1 MNLNSKTNNG
11 EILYPTP
18 LYTQDNDDK
27 QSSAVQNALD
37 EKKRHKDG
45 EGYPGSFA
53 AVSQNYIDS
62 TLADMAGVRSRLQ
75 SYSNQRPEKEQVNR
89 TFNETVKDVML
100 PKATPERRLKMY
112 SQSER
117 ALEDALGGSFGE
129 DMKQRLAARRQESKE
144 QGEKAYREAVSVIG
158 ANPEFASYRAME
170 ANDAVKDIE
179 ATITGTDAS
188 ELVKRVA
195 PLVKHGGYRMDE
207 YVSERVLPKMYDTLL
222 NEVVD
227 EEKPKSSTE
236 YVLRSSLANS
246 LVGKVALLG
255 RDAMLGNNNN
265 TMLQDEG
272 LKHYNA
278 SRLEQLSGSVGSLLV
293 DAPVFSALGGL
304 SGAVMGNTANR
315 ITSNLANRILA
326 RKFGEGMT
334 RDVANDVAARVISN
348 RLSFKMLQ
356 SSGAQGI
363 TLGNYDAMNSI
374 VDDLLYQNDID
385 TGKAAGSFTKGLL
398 TGTALGVVGTP
409 LREASKGLSGAKKLF
424 ASSGVLSAESAVFT
438 AGTELE
444 KLKNDIEVTP
454 IDLLQDFGES
464 AATLLVM
471 RMTHW
476 RPKGASL
483 KLGADGKLKEKF
495 ALSSSERAELK
506 ELNVNPEQFIEA
518 VEKELKLPSFGGE
531 RSRYIKDAY
540 SRIMSNEKLSA
551 SARAKLLFLV
561 ENKVTSTPPIPFD
574 FTVKQREDSKWEVTT
589 VDEAG
594 RIVSRNIF
602 NHAGNAKSHLMVHAA
617 ELRRNRIA
625 LFEMELTNGVRS
637 ANFIRQAGLYAKSNG
652 KNIEEVATAVYK
664 KSAGLEMTPAEQK
677 IVDDI
682 LERTAYDE
690 AGVVQ
695 MLYNVRR
702 KIEKRHGLEKGT
714 MFIDIHEPFYR
725 LSNAKNNSLN
735 EYEELLRDE
744 VDRLKVGTDRH
755 RSTRLLK
762 QGLDSDYFGMS
773 NDEVKAREIQD
784 HYDWVAVRDADRVGL
799 RSKPRPMGPLRP
811 IYIPPEDNSGY
822 VWSYGETKN
831 TREDIE
837 RYRERAETIAAK
849 FGVEPH
855 FISDEREI
863 ERPDPEDYEAVVRY
877 NTQIVSSGW
886 VNMGRVFINL
896 PNAKSVEDVEKTVL
910 HEVVGHKGLM
920 HVFGEHLND
929 FLEDVYRKASPEVL
943 RGINRI
949 KYQYRG
955 FDNYTVMEE
964 YLAYLAEGT
973 GLTRQERSLYV
984 RIKDYIRSLLIRMNI
999 YTGSNRQISESE
1011 LRDIMQRHCEYL
1023 QTKESPD
1030 DYRKDV
1036 FGSFNASYRDA
1047 KTYYDNALYRNE
1059 LKSQIDK
1066 GEFLVSTPK
1075 FFRNAKEL
1083 AHYDLLPPEQQ
1094 KRVRERNGI
1103 VEEPAQNPVEENMY
1117 RRGKKTT
1124 SGERSGVIPGNS
1136 SSGGLLQVSNG
1147 HLSHYALTSQED
1159 VANIAKNTD
1168 NSYFSARRKINEGGF
1183 YDIYTA
1189 EDAVR
1194 KLGESLKL
1202 RKSKS
1207 TQSFY
1212 GDLYE
1217 GDIDVDGKTLHL
1229 RISTHPATGDRMGN
1243 HPADDKISIVV
1254 YKNGE
1259 HVSRGEHNGYIEYI
1273 YDPVKVSLNDAANS
1287 ILNGVVNLI
1296 ENGTFVDYTGKAE
1309 KNQYPYYDDGKL
1321 HYRLPDEEKTTSG
1334 ERSGVIPGNSSSEGL
1349 LQGSSGHLSRYSLAT
1364 HEDVA
1369 KLISNN
1375 EITKSSVRKK
1385 INQGGFVNLKTIE
1398 DAVRKIGESLK
1409 LVKSKSSQSYY
1420 GDLYEGDFMVDGK
1433 TLHLRIS
1440 THPAIGDRMG
1450 NHSADDKISI
1460 VVYKNGEHV
1469 SRGEHNGYTEYI
1481 YDPNKVSLNDAANS
1495 ILNGVVNLIENGTFV
1510 DYTGKAEKNQ
1520 YPYYD
1525 DGKFHYRLP
1534 DDIYKGSGKEE
1545 RQSLEREALDRGTA
1559 YDPTE
1564 GIPLLEDPFF
1574 RSLKA
1579 NSPTYAY
1586 AYEHLRG
1593 LPLENWKAY
1602 DHDLW
1607 NTLVG
1612 MAEGGVERFVL
1623 KDIVTDRKFLED
1635 YPELAMVPVGIR
1647 KELPMPVMYDK
1658 ENNRIL
1664 LDRRVYLYP
1673 QSRFYIDG
1681 ALRSIAHDFEE
1692 RRNSVKRQLDEFN
1705 SRFKKNYNDAV
1716 AYARKIARMHDII
1729 PGFDA
1734 DNSIAEIYRNEYG
1747 FTPDEFLTRFPDMDD
1762 YLLYRLARSMGSMF
1776 DRRNTPEQRND
1787 KEKMLGNKIG
1797 KHRKFFWGPV
1807 EIIMDAAGSSRD
1819 EGPLRVATKKDHELH
1834 GAPRSS
1840 LDKAENSAFFIKYSP
1855 EILKYQNIFD
1865 PVIKR
1870 DPTGW
1875 EEYKRIRDAK
1885 QKAERERLGLD
1896 EDKRKVEDEERERE
1910 KRWLE
1915 MN

>member
-1 MNLNSKTNNG
+1 MNLNNRTDSG
-11 EILYPTP
+11 ELPYGTS
-18 LYTQDNDDK
+18 LYTPDNDEK
-27 QSSAVQNALD
+27 QNYHVQNAFD
-37 EKKRHKDG
+37 EEKPQKQG
-45 EGYPGSFA
+45 AGYHVGTAGDVQGVYTGSA
-53 AVSQNYIDS
+53 PKLSEIDY
-62 TLADMAGVRSRLQ
+62 ADISGGRRILRNMFPNAGKPNQGFTGVGAGVMAPVPIQ
-75 SYSNQRPEKEQVNR
+75 EPEPQNQY
-89 TFNETVKDVML
+89 KDVL
-100 PKATPERRLKMY
+100 DR
-112 SQSER
+112 
-117 ALEDALGGSFGE
+117 ALGGSFGE
-129 DMKQRLAARRQESKE
+129 NLKQRFAARRQESKKRS
-144 QGEKAYREAVSVIG
+144 EKAYRDAVSVMG
-158 ANPEFASYRAME
+158 GDPVFASYRAME
-170 ANDAVKDIE
+170 SDDAVKDIE
-179 ATITGTDAS
+179 ETIAETDVA
-188 ELVKRVA
+188 ELARRVA
-195 PLVKHGGYRMDE
+195 PLAKYHGYGVDE
-207 YVSERVLPKMYDTLL
+207 YLKERVLPKMYDTLL
-222 NEVVD
+222 DEVLED
-227 EEKPKSSTE
+227 EKPKSSAE
-236 YVLRSSLANS
+236 YILRSSLTNS
-246 LVGKVALLG
+246 LIGKVALFA
-255 RDAMLGNNNN
+255 RDKMLGNSNQ
-265 TMLQDEG
+265 TMLQSEG
-272 LKHYNA
+272 LGSYKA
-278 SRLEQLSGSVGSLLV
+278 SRLEQFAGNVGSLLV
-293 DAPVFSALGGL
+293 DAPVFSLLGGG
-304 SGAVMGNTANR
+304 SGILMGKVANKV
-315 ITSNLANRILA
+315 TSKLAGRILT

-334 RDVANDVAARVISN
+334 REAAKNMAERVVAK
-348 RLSFKMLQ
+348 RLGFKMLQ
-356 SSGAQGI
+356 SAGTQGL

-374 VDDLLYQNDID
+374 VDDMLYQNDID
-385 TGKAAGSFTKGLL
+385 AGKAAGSFAKGTL
-398 TGTALGVVGTP
+398 TGATLGVVGTP
-409 LREASKGLSGAKKLF
+409 LREASKGLTGAKKLL

-444 KLKNDIEVTP
+444 KLKNDVEIAP
-454 IDLLQDFGES
+454 IDLVKDFGES

-483 KLGADGKLKEKF
+483 KLGANGKIKEKF

-506 ELNVNPEQFIEA
+506 ELNVNPEQFIDA
-518 VEKELKLPSFGGE
+518 IEKELKLPSFGGE
-531 RSRYIKDAY
+531 RSRYIKDTY
-540 SRIMSNEKLSA
+540 SSIMSNEALSA

-561 ENKVTSTPPIPFD
+561 ENKVTSTPPVPFD
-574 FTVKQREDSKWEVTT
+574 FTVRQREDSKWEITT
-589 VDEAG
+589 VDEVG
-594 RIVSRNIF
+594 RTVSRNIF
-602 NHAGNAKSHLMVHAA
+602 DHAGNAKSYLMVKAA
-617 ELRRNRIA
+617 DFRRNRIA
-625 LFEMELTNGVRS
+625 LFEAELTDGLRS
-637 ANFIRQAGLYAKSNG
+637 ANFIRQAGLYAKSSG
-652 KNIEEVATAVYK
+652 KDIDEISTAVYK
-664 KSAGLEMTPAEQK
+664 KSAGHEMSAEEKK

-682 LERTAYDE
+682 LVRSAYDE
-690 AGVVQ
+690 AGMVQ

-714 MFIDIHEPFYR
+714 MLIDIHKPFFH
-725 LSNAKNNSLN
+725 LTKAQNNSLD
-735 EYEELLRDE
+735 EYEALLRDE
-744 VDRLKVGTDRH
+744 VDRLKGGTDKR
-755 RSTRLLK
+755 RSVRLLK

-773 NDEVKAREIQD
+773 NDEVKADEIQKY
-784 HYDWVAVRDADRVGL
+784 YDWVAVRDADRVGL
-799 RSKPRPMGPLRP
+799 HSEPHAPAPPRP

-822 VWSYGETKN
+822 VWSYGEAKN

-837 RYRERAETIAAK
+837 RYKERAEAVAAK
-849 FGVEPH
+849 FGVKPH
-855 FISDEREI
+855 FIFDEREI
-863 ERPDPEDYEAVVRY
+863 ERPDPEDYDAVARY
-877 NTQIVSSGW
+877 NAQVVSSGW
-886 VNMGRVFINL
+886 VNVGRVFINL
-896 PNAKSVEDVEKTVL
+896 PNAKNIEDVERTVL

-949 KYQYRG
+949 KYRYRG

-1168 NSYFSARRKINEGGF
+1168 NSYFSARKKINEGGF

-1194 KLGESLKL
+1194 KLGESLNL

-1207 TQSFY
+1207 SQSFY

-1243 HPADDKISIVV
+1243 YPADDKISIVV

-1273 YDPVKVSLNDAANS
+1273 YDPVKVSLNDVANS

-1309 KNQYPYYDDGKL
+1309 KNQYPYYNDGKL
-1321 HYRLPDEEKTTSG
+1321 HYRLPDEEKTTSGERSGAVPGSPSSGGLILGGSAHLSRYPLAQPKHVANIQREEPGSKYNVLKRADEYGEPLPEYYPSGDTKYRLPDEEKTTSG
-1334 ERSGVIPGNSSSEGL
+1334 ERSGVIPGNSSSGGL

-1369 KLISNN
+1369 NIQREVPGSKYNVLKRADEYGEPLPEYYRSGD
-1375 EITKSSVRKK
+1375 TKYR
-1385 INQGGFVNLKTIE
+1385 LP
-1398 DAVRKIGESLK
+1398 D
-1409 LVKSKSSQSYY
+1409 
-1420 GDLYEGDFMVDGK
+1420 DL
-1433 TLHLRIS
+1433 
-1440 THPAIGDRMG
+1440 
-1450 NHSADDKISI
+1450 
-1460 VVYKNGEHV
+1460 
-1469 SRGEHNGYTEYI
+1469 
-1481 YDPNKVSLNDAANS
+1481 
-1495 ILNGVVNLIENGTFV
+1495 
-1510 DYTGKAEKNQ
+1510 TGKETR
-1520 YPYYD
+1520 
-1525 DGKFHYRLP
+1525 YRLP
-1534 DDIYKGSGKEE
+1534 DDIYKGSGEEE
-1545 RQSLEREALDRGTA
+1545 RHSLERDALERGMA
-1559 YDPTE
+1559 YDPKV
-1564 GIPLLEDPFF
+1564 GIPLLEDPFY
-1574 RSLKA
+1574 RSLRA

-1586 AYEHLRG
+1586 VYEHLRG
-1593 LPLENWKAY
+1593 LPPKDWKAY

-1612 MAEGGVERFVL
+1612 MAESGVGRFVL
-1623 KDIVTDRKFLED
+1623 KDIVTDKDFLMEH
-1635 YPELAMVPVGIR
+1635 PELAMMPVGIE
-1647 KELPMPVMYDK
+1647 KDLPMPVMYDRK
-1658 ENNRIL
+1658 NNRIL

-1681 ALRSIAHDFEE
+1681 ALRSVARDFEE
-1692 RRNSVKRQLDEFN
+1692 RRNSVKRQLNEFN
-1705 SRFKKNYNDAV
+1705 SNFKKSYSDAV
-1716 AYARKIARMHDII
+1716 TYARNLIKMREEI

-1734 DNSIAEIYRNEYG
+1734 DNRIAEMYRSEFG
-1747 FTPDEFLTRFPDMDD
+1747 FMPDEFMRRFPNMDD
-1762 YLLYRLARSMGSMF
+1762 YLLYRVARSMGHF
-1776 DRRNTPEQRND
+1776 IGGRYNPEYR
-1787 KEKMLGNKIG
+1787 KEIDEAVDSKI
-1797 KHRKFFWGPV
+1797 KKYRSFFWGPV
-1807 EIIMDAAGSSRD
+1807 EIIIDAASGAEA
-1819 EGPLRVATKKDHELH
+1819 EGPLRVATKKDYEERV
-1834 GAPRSS
+1834 APQSG
-1840 LDKAENSAFFIKYSP
+1840 LDKADDKAYLRYEFPKLLHDIS
-1855 EILKYQNIFD
+1855 LFD
-1865 PVIKR
+1865 PAIR
-1870 DPTGW
+1870 SDPTGW

-1885 QKAERERLGLD
+1885 IKAEKEKYGIKVPKTKEEKKRELELEKKRL
-1896 EDKRKVEDEERERE
+1896 K
-1910 KRWLE
+1910 

>member
-1 MNLNSKTNNG
+1 MNLYNRTDSG
-11 EILYPTP
+11 ELSYAAP
-18 LYTQDNDDK
+18 LYTPDNEEK
-27 QSSAVQNALD
+27 QNYHVQNAFD
-37 EKKRHKDG
+37 EEKPHKQSTGYYEGTADAVQGAYTGSAKKPSD
-45 EGYPGSFA
+45 
-53 AVSQNYIDS
+53 NDS
-62 TLADMAGVRSRLQ
+62 ADISGVRRILGNMFPNSGKLNQGFTDTGAGVVAPVPIQ
-75 SYSNQRPEKEQVNR
+75 EPEPQNQY
-89 TFNETVKDVML
+89 KDVL
-100 PKATPERRLKMY
+100 DR
-112 SQSER
+112 
-117 ALEDALGGSFGE
+117 ALGGSFGE
-129 DMKQRLAARRQESKE
+129 DLKQRFAARRQESKKRS
-144 QGEKAYREAVSVIG
+144 EKAYRDAVSVVG
-158 ANPEFASYRAME
+158 GDPVFASYRAME
-170 ANDAVKDIE
+170 SDDAVKDIE
-179 ATITGTDAS
+179 ETIAETDVA
-188 ELVKRVA
+188 ELARRVA
-195 PLVKHGGYRMDE
+195 PLAKYDGYRVDE
-207 YVSERVLPKMYDTLL
+207 YLKERVLPKMYDTLL
-222 NEVVD
+222 DEVLED
-227 EEKPKSSTE
+227 ERPKNSAE
-236 YVLRSSLANS
+236 YILRSSLTNS
-246 LVGKVALLG
+246 LVGKVALFA
-255 RDAMLGNNNN
+255 RDKMLGNSNQ
-265 TMLQDEG
+265 TMLQSEG
-272 LKHYNA
+272 LGSYKA
-278 SRLEQLSGSVGSLLV
+278 SRLEQFAGNVGSLLV
-293 DAPVFSALGGL
+293 DAPVFSLLGGG
-304 SGAVMGNTANR
+304 SGILMGKVANKV
-315 ITSNLANRILA
+315 TSKLAGRILT

-334 RDVANDVAARVISN
+334 REAAKNMAERVVAK
-348 RLSFKMLQ
+348 RLGFKMLQ
-356 SSGAQGI
+356 SAGTQGL

-374 VDDLLYQNDID
+374 VDDMLYQNDID
-385 TGKAAGSFTKGLL
+385 AGKAAGSFAKGTL
-398 TGTALGVVGTP
+398 TGAALGVVGTP
-409 LREASKGLSGAKKLF
+409 LREASKGLTGAKKLL

-444 KLKNDIEVTP
+444 KLKNDVEIAP
-454 IDLLQDFGES
+454 IDLVKDFGES

-483 KLGADGKLKEKF
+483 KLGANGKIKEKF

-506 ELNVNPEQFIEA
+506 ELNVNPEQFIDA
-518 VEKELKLPSFGGE
+518 IEKELKLPSFGGE
-531 RSRYIKDAY
+531 RSRYIKDTY
-540 SRIMSNEKLSA
+540 SSIMSNEALSA

-561 ENKVTSTPPIPFD
+561 ENKVTSTPPVPFD
-574 FTVKQREDSKWEVTT
+574 FTVRQREDSKWEITT
-589 VDEAG
+589 VDEVG
-594 RIVSRNIF
+594 RTVSRNIF
-602 NHAGNAKSHLMVHAA
+602 DHAGNAKSYLMVKAA
-617 ELRRNRIA
+617 DFRRNRIA
-625 LFEMELTNGVRS
+625 LFEAELTDGLRS
-637 ANFIRQAGLYAKSNG
+637 ANFIRQAGLYAKSSG
-652 KNIEEVATAVYK
+652 KDIEEISTAVYK
-664 KSAGLEMTPAEQK
+664 KSAGHEMSAEEKK

-682 LERTAYDE
+682 LVRSAYDE
-690 AGVVQ
+690 AGMVQ

-714 MFIDIHEPFYR
+714 MLIDIHKPFFH
-725 LSNAKNNSLN
+725 LTKAQNNSLD
-735 EYEELLRDE
+735 EYEALLRDE
-744 VDRLKVGTDRH
+744 VDRLKGGTDKR
-755 RSTRLLK
+755 RSVRLLK

-773 NDEVKAREIQD
+773 NDEVKADEIQKY
-784 HYDWVAVRDADRVGL
+784 YDWVAVRDADRVGL
-799 RSKPRPMGPLRP
+799 HSEPYAPAPPRP

-822 VWSYGETKN
+822 VWSYGEAKN

-837 RYRERAETIAAK
+837 RYKERAEAVAAK
-849 FGVEPH
+849 FGVKPH
-855 FISDEREI
+855 FIFDEREI
-863 ERPDPEDYEAVVRY
+863 ERPDPEDYDAVARY
-877 NTQIVSSGW
+877 NAQVVSSGW
-886 VNMGRVFINL
+886 VNVGRVFINL
-896 PNAKSVEDVEKTVL
+896 PNAKNIEDVERTVL

-973 GLTRQERSLYV
+973 GLTRQERSLYA

-1117 RRGKKTT
+1117 RRGEKTT

-1136 SSGGLLQVSNG
+1136 SSGDLLQVSNG

-1254 YKNGE
+1254 HKNGE

-1334 ERSGVIPGNSSSEGL
+1334 ERSGVIPGNSSSGGL

-1369 KLISNN
+1369 NIQREVPGSKYN
-1375 EITKSSVRKK
+1375 V
-1385 INQGGFVNLKTIE
+1385 LKHFDE
-1398 DAVRKIGESLK
+1398 
-1409 LVKSKSSQSYY
+1409 
-1420 GDLYEGDFMVDGK
+1420 
-1433 TLHLRIS
+1433 
-1440 THPAIGDRMG
+1440 
-1450 NHSADDKISI
+1450 
-1460 VVYKNGEHV
+1460 NGEPLP
-1469 SRGEHNGYTEYI
+1469 EY
-1481 YDPNKVSLNDAANS
+1481 YPSSDTKYRLPDDL
-1495 ILNGVVNLIENGTFV
+1495 
-1510 DYTGKAEKNQ
+1510 TGKETR
-1520 YPYYD
+1520 
-1525 DGKFHYRLP
+1525 YRLP
-1534 DDIYKGSGKEE
+1534 DDIYKGSGEEE
-1545 RQSLEREALDRGTA
+1545 RRSLEREALERGMA
-1559 YDPTE
+1559 HDPE
-1564 GIPLLEDPFF
+1564 AGIPLLEDPFY
-1574 RSLKA
+1574 RSLRA

-1593 LPLENWKAY
+1593 LPPKDWKAY

-1612 MAEGGVERFVL
+1612 MAESGVERFVL
-1623 KDIVTDRKFLED
+1623 KDIVTDKDFLMEH
-1635 YPELAMVPVGIR
+1635 PELAMMPVGIE
-1647 KELPMPVMYDK
+1647 KDLPMPVMYDRK
-1658 ENNRIL
+1658 NNRIL

-1681 ALRSIAHDFEE
+1681 ALRSVARDFEE
-1692 RRNSVKRQLDEFN
+1692 RRNSVKRQLNEFN
-1705 SRFKKNYNDAV
+1705 SNFKKSYSDAV
-1716 AYARKIARMHDII
+1716 TYARNLIKMREEI

-1734 DNSIAEIYRNEYG
+1734 DNRIAGMYRSEFG
-1747 FTPDEFLTRFPDMDD
+1747 FMPDEFMRRFPNMDD
-1762 YLLYRLARSMGSMF
+1762 YLLYRVARSMGHF
-1776 DRRNTPEQRND
+1776 IGGRYNPEYR
-1787 KEKMLGNKIG
+1787 KEIDEAVDSKI
-1797 KHRKFFWGPV
+1797 KKYRSFFWGPV
-1807 EIIMDAAGSSRD
+1807 EIIIDAASGAEA
-1819 EGPLRVATKKDHELH
+1819 EGPLRVATKKDYEERV
-1834 GAPRSS
+1834 APQSG
-1840 LDKAENSAFFIKYSP
+1840 LDKADDKAYLRYEFPKLLHDIS
-1855 EILKYQNIFD
+1855 LFD
-1865 PVIKR
+1865 PAIR
-1870 DPTGW
+1870 SDPTGW

-1885 QKAERERLGLD
+1885 IKAEKEKYGIKVPKTKEEKKRELELEKKRL
-1896 EDKRKVEDEERERE
+1896 K
-1910 KRWLE
+1910 

>member
-664 KSAGLEMTPAEQK
+664 KSTGLEMTPAEQK

-973 GLTRQERSLYV
+973 NLTTQERSLYV

-1103 VEEPAQNPVEENMY
+1103 VEELAQNPVEENMY

-1254 YKNGE
+1254 HKNGE

-1309 KNQYPYYDDGKL
+1309 KNQYPYYNDGKL
-1321 HYRLPDEEKTTSG
+1321 HYRLPDEEKTTSGERSGAVPGSPSSGGLILGGSAHLSRYPLAQPKHVANIQREEPGSKYNVLKRADEYGEPLPEYYRSGDTKYRLPDEEKTTSG
-1334 ERSGVIPGNSSSEGL
+1334 ERSGVIPGNSSSGGL

-1369 KLISNN
+1369 NIQREVPGSKYN
-1375 EITKSSVRKK
+1375 V
-1385 INQGGFVNLKTIE
+1385 LKHFDE
-1398 DAVRKIGESLK
+1398 
-1409 LVKSKSSQSYY
+1409 
-1420 GDLYEGDFMVDGK
+1420 
-1433 TLHLRIS
+1433 
-1440 THPAIGDRMG
+1440 
-1450 NHSADDKISI
+1450 
-1460 VVYKNGEHV
+1460 NGEPLP
-1469 SRGEHNGYTEYI
+1469 EY
-1481 YDPNKVSLNDAANS
+1481 YPSSDTKYRLPDDL
-1495 ILNGVVNLIENGTFV
+1495 
-1510 DYTGKAEKNQ
+1510 TGKETR
-1520 YPYYD
+1520 
-1525 DGKFHYRLP
+1525 YRLP
-1534 DDIYKGSGKEE
+1534 DDIYKGSGEEE
-1545 RQSLEREALDRGTA
+1545 RHSLERDAIERGMAHDPEA
-1559 YDPTE
+1559 
-1564 GIPLLEDPFF
+1564 GIPLLEDPFY
-1574 RSLKA
+1574 RSLRA

-1586 AYEHLRG
+1586 VYEHLRG
-1593 LPLENWKAY
+1593 LPPEDWKAY

-1612 MAEGGVERFVL
+1612 MAESGVERFVL
-1623 KDIVTDRKFLED
+1623 KDIVTDKDFLMEH
-1635 YPELAMVPVGIR
+1635 PELAMMPVGIE
-1647 KELPMPVMYDK
+1647 KDLPMPVMYDRK
-1658 ENNRIL
+1658 NNRIL

-1681 ALRSIAHDFEE
+1681 ALRSVARDFEE
-1692 RRNSVKRQLDEFN
+1692 RRNSVKRQLNEFN
-1705 SRFKKNYNDAV
+1705 SNFKKSYSDAV
-1716 AYARKIARMHDII
+1716 TYARNLIKMREEI

-1734 DNSIAEIYRNEYG
+1734 DNRIAEMYRSEFG
-1747 FTPDEFLTRFPDMDD
+1747 FMPDEFMRRFPNMDD
-1762 YLLYRLARSMGSMF
+1762 YLLYRVARSMGHF
-1776 DRRNTPEQRND
+1776 IGGRYNPEYR
-1787 KEKMLGNKIG
+1787 KEIDEAVDSKI
-1797 KHRKFFWGPV
+1797 KKYRSFFWGPV
-1807 EIIMDAAGSSRD
+1807 EIIIDAASGAEA
-1819 EGPLRVATKKDHELH
+1819 EGPLRVATKKDYEERV
-1834 GAPRSS
+1834 APQSG
-1840 LDKAENSAFFIKYSP
+1840 LDKADDKAYLRYEFPKLLHDIS
-1855 EILKYQNIFD
+1855 LFD
-1865 PVIKR
+1865 PAIR
-1870 DPTGW
+1870 SDPTGW

-1885 QKAERERLGLD
+1885 IKAEKEKYGIKVPKTKEEKKRELELEKKRL
-1896 EDKRKVEDEERERE
+1896 K
-1910 KRWLE
+1910 

>member
-1 MNLNSKTNNG
+1 MNLNNRTDSG
-11 EILYPTP
+11 ELPYGTS
-18 LYTQDNDDK
+18 LYTPDNDEK
-27 QSSAVQNALD
+27 QNYHVQNAFD
-37 EKKRHKDG
+37 EEKPQKQG
-45 EGYPGSFA
+45 VGYHVGTAGDVQGVYIGSA
-53 AVSQNYIDS
+53 PKLSEIDY
-62 TLADMAGVRSRLQ
+62 ADISGGRRILRNMFPNAGKPNQGFTGVGAGVMAPVPIQ
-75 SYSNQRPEKEQVNR
+75 EPEPQNQY
-89 TFNETVKDVML
+89 KDVL
-100 PKATPERRLKMY
+100 DR
-112 SQSER
+112 
-117 ALEDALGGSFGE
+117 ALGGSFGE
-129 DMKQRLAARRQESKE
+129 DLKQRFSARRQESKKRS
-144 QGEKAYREAVSVIG
+144 EKAYRDAVSVVG
-158 ANPEFASYRAME
+158 GDPVFASYRAME
-170 ANDAVKDIE
+170 SDDAVKDIE
-179 ATITGTDAS
+179 ETIAETDVA
-188 ELVKRVA
+188 ELARRVA
-195 PLVKHGGYRMDE
+195 PLAKYHGYGVDE
-207 YVSERVLPKMYDTLL
+207 YLKERVLPKMYDTLL
-222 NEVVD
+222 DEVLED
-227 EEKPKSSTE
+227 ERPKNSAE
-236 YVLRSSLANS
+236 YILRSSLTNS
-246 LVGKVALLG
+246 LIGKVALFA
-255 RDAMLGNNNN
+255 RDKMLGNSNQ
-265 TMLQDEG
+265 TMLQSEG
-272 LKHYNA
+272 LGSYKA
-278 SRLEQLSGSVGSLLV
+278 SRLEQFAGNVGSLLV
-293 DAPVFSALGGL
+293 DAPVFSLLGGG
-304 SGAVMGNTANR
+304 SGILMGKVANKV
-315 ITSNLANRILA
+315 TSKLAGRILT

-334 RDVANDVAARVISN
+334 REAAKNMAERVVAK
-348 RLSFKMLQ
+348 RLGFKMLQ
-356 SSGAQGI
+356 SAGTQGL

-374 VDDLLYQNDID
+374 VDDMLYQNDID
-385 TGKAAGSFTKGLL
+385 AGKAAGSFAKGTL
-398 TGTALGVVGTP
+398 TGAALGVVGTP
-409 LREASKGLSGAKKLF
+409 LREASKGLTGAKKLL

-444 KLKNDIEVTP
+444 KLKNDVEIAP
-454 IDLLQDFGES
+454 IDLVKDFGES

-483 KLGADGKLKEKF
+483 KLGANGKIKEKF

-506 ELNVNPEQFIEA
+506 ELNVNPEQFIDA
-518 VEKELKLPSFGGE
+518 IEKELKLPSFGGA
-531 RSRYIKDAY
+531 RSRYIKDTY
-540 SRIMSNEKLSA
+540 SSIMSNETLSA

-561 ENKVTSTPPIPFD
+561 ENKVTSTPPVPFD
-574 FTVKQREDSKWEVTT
+574 FTVRQREDSKWEITT
-589 VDEAG
+589 VDEVG
-594 RIVSRNIF
+594 RTVSRNIF
-602 NHAGNAKSHLMVHAA
+602 DHAGNAKSYLMVKAA
-617 ELRRNRIA
+617 DFRRNRIA
-625 LFEMELTNGVRS
+625 LFEAELTDGLRS
-637 ANFIRQAGLYAKSNG
+637 ANFIRQAGLYAKSSG
-652 KNIEEVATAVYK
+652 KDIEEISTAVYK
-664 KSAGLEMTPAEQK
+664 KSAGHEMSAEEKK

-682 LERTAYDE
+682 LVRSAYDE
-690 AGVVQ
+690 AGMVQ

-714 MFIDIHEPFYR
+714 MLIDIHKPFFH
-725 LSNAKNNSLN
+725 LTKAQNNSLD
-735 EYEELLRDE
+735 EYEALLRDE
-744 VDRLKVGTDRH
+744 VDRLKGGTDKR
-755 RSTRLLK
+755 RSVRLLR

-773 NDEVKAREIQD
+773 NDEVKADEIQKY
-784 HYDWVAVRDADRVGL
+784 YDWVAVRDADRVGL
-799 RSKPRPMGPLRP
+799 HSEPYAPAPPRP

-822 VWSYGETKN
+822 VWSYGEAKN

-837 RYRERAETIAAK
+837 RYKERAEAVAAK
-849 FGVEPH
+849 FGVKPH
-855 FISDEREI
+855 FIFDEREI
-863 ERPDPEDYEAVVRY
+863 ERPDPEDYDAVARY
-877 NTQIVSSGW
+877 NAQVVSSGW
-886 VNMGRVFINL
+886 VNVGRVFINL
-896 PNAKSVEDVEKTVL
+896 PNAKNIEDVERTVL

-949 KYQYRG
+949 KYRYRG

-1117 RRGKKTT
+1117 RRGEKTT

-1168 NSYFSARRKINEGGF
+1168 NSDFSARRKINEGGF

-1189 EDAVR
+1189 EDAVEKTTSGER
-1194 KLGESLKL
+1194 SGAVPGSPSSGGLILGGSAHLSRYPLAQPKHVANIDEKTARIKYSAQKYLNKGDFNGGSRVQDVVRNL
-1202 RKSKS
+1202 GRVLQFDRSKTS
-1207 TQSFY
+1207 QSY
-1212 GDLYE
+1212 YTDLYIN
-1217 GDIDVDGKTLHL
+1217 GRKVLM
-1229 RISTHPATGDRMGN
+1229 RISTHPATNTRMGN
-1243 HPADDKISIVV
+1243 SPADDKISIVV

-1334 ERSGVIPGNSSSEGL
+1334 ERSGVIPGNSSSGGL

-1369 KLISNN
+1369 NIQREVPGSKYN
-1375 EITKSSVRKK
+1375 V
-1385 INQGGFVNLKTIE
+1385 LKHFDE
-1398 DAVRKIGESLK
+1398 
-1409 LVKSKSSQSYY
+1409 
-1420 GDLYEGDFMVDGK
+1420 
-1433 TLHLRIS
+1433 
-1440 THPAIGDRMG
+1440 
-1450 NHSADDKISI
+1450 
-1460 VVYKNGEHV
+1460 NGEPLP
-1469 SRGEHNGYTEYI
+1469 EY
-1481 YDPNKVSLNDAANS
+1481 YPSSDTKYRLPDDL
-1495 ILNGVVNLIENGTFV
+1495 
-1510 DYTGKAEKNQ
+1510 TGKETR
-1520 YPYYD
+1520 
-1525 DGKFHYRLP
+1525 YRLP
-1534 DDIYKGSGKEE
+1534 DDIYKGSGEEE
-1545 RQSLEREALDRGTA
+1545 RRSLEREALERGTA
-1559 YDPTE
+1559 HDPKV
-1564 GIPLLEDPFF
+1564 GIPLLEDPFY
-1574 RSLKA
+1574 RSLRA

-1593 LPLENWKAY
+1593 LPPEDWKAY

-1612 MAEGGVERFVL
+1612 MAESGVGRFVL
-1623 KDIVTDRKFLED
+1623 KDIVTDKDFLMEH
-1635 YPELAMVPVGIR
+1635 PELAMMPVGIE
-1647 KELPMPVMYDK
+1647 KDLPMPVMYDRK
-1658 ENNRIL
+1658 NNRIL

-1681 ALRSIAHDFEE
+1681 ALRSVARDFEE
-1692 RRNSVKRQLDEFN
+1692 RRNSVKRQLNEFN
-1705 SRFKKNYNDAV
+1705 SNFKKSYSDAV
-1716 AYARKIARMHDII
+1716 TYARNLIKMREEI

-1734 DNSIAEIYRNEYG
+1734 DNRIAEMYRSEFG
-1747 FTPDEFLTRFPDMDD
+1747 FMPDEFMRRFPNMDD
-1762 YLLYRLARSMGSMF
+1762 YLLYRVARSMGHF
-1776 DRRNTPEQRND
+1776 IGGRYNPEYR
-1787 KEKMLGNKIG
+1787 KEIDEAVDSKI
-1797 KHRKFFWGPV
+1797 KKYRSFFWGPV
-1807 EIIMDAAGSSRD
+1807 EIIIDAASGAEA
-1819 EGPLRVATKKDHELH
+1819 EGPLRVATKKDYEERV
-1834 GAPRSS
+1834 APQSG
-1840 LDKAENSAFFIKYSP
+1840 LDKADDKAYLRYEFPKLLHDIS
-1855 EILKYQNIFD
+1855 LFD
-1865 PVIKR
+1865 PAIR
-1870 DPTGW
+1870 SDPTGW

-1885 QKAERERLGLD
+1885 IKAEKEKYGIKVPKTKEEKKRELELEKKRL
-1896 EDKRKVEDEERERE
+1896 K
-1910 KRWLE
+1910 